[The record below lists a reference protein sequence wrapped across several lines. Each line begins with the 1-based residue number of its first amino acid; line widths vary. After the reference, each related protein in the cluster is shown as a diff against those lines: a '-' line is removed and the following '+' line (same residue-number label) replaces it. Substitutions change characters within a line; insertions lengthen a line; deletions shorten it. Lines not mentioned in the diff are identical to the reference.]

1 MKKVLFL
8 FLLSIKGF
16 AQEEPKDVI
25 YKGFYNISFYV
36 KSPLGQFKKAISSDF
51 SKLNSSGISFSYLI
65 NPRKKAGELSSILLG
80 GEFGISG
87 NKQNSFFLPPAQGDF
102 FMNHRQ
108 VWTLLKFRYL
118 PNLAIRKVVPYLDG
132 GVGPKFYFSRMMENA
147 GQDEVYKVYGFS
159 ATTLSYNLEMGSSI
173 KISGQKRPFT
183 YVDFGL
189 GYTQSNSVKIID
201 RDRVGFTADYEV
213 IDAKKSVKPQCV
225 YFKVGITSY
234 L

>member
-1 MKKVLFL
+1 MKKFLFL
-8 FLLSIKGF
+8 FLFTNYGF

-25 YKGFYNISFYV
+25 YKGFYNISIYV
-36 KSPLGQFKKAISSDF
+36 QSPLGQFKKAISSDF
-51 SKLNSSGISFSYLI
+51 SRLNNSGISFSYLI

-80 GEFGISG
+80 GEIGISG
-87 NKQNSFFLPPAQGDF
+87 SKQTSFFLPPPQGDF

-108 VWTLLKFRYL
+108 FGTLLKFRYL
-118 PNLAIRKVVPYLDG
+118 PNLAIKKVVPYLDG

-147 GQDEVYKVYGFS
+147 GQDEIYKVYGFS
-159 ATTLSYNLEMGSSI
+159 AATLSYNLEMGSSF
-173 KISGQKRPFT
+173 KISGLKRPFT

-201 RDRVGFTADYEV
+201 RDRVGFNADYEV
-213 IDAKKSVKPQCV
+213 IDAKKSVKPQSI
-225 YFKVGITSY
+225 YLKIGITSY

>member
-1 MKKVLFL
+1 MKKIIFL
-8 FLLSIKGF
+8 LLLSIKGF

-36 KSPLGQFKKAISSDF
+36 LSPLGQFRKAILSDY
-51 SKLNSSGISFSYLI
+51 SKMNSSGISFSYLI

-80 GEFGISG
+80 GELGISG
-87 NKQNSFFLPPAQGDF
+87 SKQNSFFLPPPQGDF

-108 VWTLLKFRYL
+108 FGTLLKFRYL
-118 PNLAIRKVVPYLDG
+118 PNLAIKKVVPYLDG

-147 GQDEVYKVYGFS
+147 GQDEIYKVYGFS
-159 ATTLSYNLEMGSSI
+159 AATLSYNLEMGSSI

-201 RDRVGFTADYEV
+201 RDRVGFNADYEV
-213 IDAKKSVKPQCV
+213 IDAKKSVKPQSI
-225 YFKVGITSY
+225 YLKIGITSY

>member
-1 MKKVLFL
+1 MRKVLIL
-8 FLLSIKGF
+8 LLLSLNGF

-36 KSPLGQFKKAISSDF
+36 QNPLGQYKKSISSDF
-51 SKLNSSGISFSYLI
+51 SKENSSGISFSYLI
-65 NPRKKAGELSSILLG
+65 NPRKKSGELSTILLG

-87 NKQNSFFLPPAQGDF
+87 TKQNSFFSPPPQGVF
-102 FMNHRQ
+102 YMTHRQ
-108 VWTLLKFRYL
+108 VWTALKFRYL
-118 PNLAIRKVVPYLDG
+118 PNLAVKKVVPYLDG
-132 GVGPKFYFSRMMENA
+132 GLGPKFYFSRMMENV

-159 ATTLSYNLEMGSSI
+159 ATTLSYNLELGSSI

-189 GYTQSNSVKIID
+189 GYMQSNSVKVID
-201 RDRVGFTADYEV
+201 RNRVGFSSDYEV
-213 IDAKKSVKPQCV
+213 IEAKKSVKPQSV